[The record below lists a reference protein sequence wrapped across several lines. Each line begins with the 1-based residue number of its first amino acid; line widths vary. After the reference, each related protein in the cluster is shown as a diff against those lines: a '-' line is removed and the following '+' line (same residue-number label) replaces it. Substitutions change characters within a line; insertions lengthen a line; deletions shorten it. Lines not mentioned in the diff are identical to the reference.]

1 MNDNG
6 KNELAIIKLPNP
18 KVLLMA
24 VAMTAFT
31 LSHAFAAAPK
41 ENVTITGDQ
50 ITLGDVFDGVTDN
63 ADYYLAPAPAPG
75 KTKVLNAH
83 DLTRISN
90 TFNLGWAPNGSFHQT
105 VIRNASAALD
115 AYDIQSALQAKLSES
130 VPGQK
135 LEVQLDNPNL
145 TLVTPMDV
153 SRAVK
158 VENLKLDPAKGEFK
172 ALVSAEAAPE
182 SRAEVRGRFQQV
194 VTLPVLKSPLR
205 LGDVISENDIEY
217 VDTRAA
223 DVTPA
228 MIVNAN
234 NLIGRTPRRGLPA
247 MKPITA
253 SDVRAPTVIKKGD
266 LVLMSLKSS
275 VLSLT
280 TQGRAME
287 DGSTGDAIRVMNLT
301 SKQVVSATIDGPQA
315 VTVPAPLDTM

>member
-1 MNDNG
+1 MNDRN
-6 KNELAIIKLPNP
+6 KNELAILKLPNP

-31 LSHAFAAAPK
+31 LSHAFAATPK
-41 ENVTITGDQ
+41 ESVMVTGDR
-50 ITLGDVFDGVTDN
+50 ITLGDVFDGVTES

-75 KTKVLNAH
+75 KTKVLNAQ
-83 DLTRISN
+83 DLKRISD
-90 TFNLGWAPNGSFHQT
+90 TFNLGWLPDGRTHQT
-105 VIRNASAALD
+105 LIRNASAALD
-115 AYDIQSALQAKLSES
+115 AYDIQSALQAKLSEEM
-130 VPGQK
+130 PGQK
-135 LEVQLDNPNL
+135 LEIQLDNPNL

-158 VENLKLDPAKGEFK
+158 IEGLKLDPAKGEFK

-205 LGDVISENDIEY
+205 LGDVISEDDIEY

-253 SDVRAPTVIKKGD
+253 SDVRSPTIIKKGD

-275 VLSLT
+275 TLSLT
-280 TQGRAME
+280 TQGRAMQ
-287 DGSTGDAIRVMNLT
+287 DGSTGDAIQVMNLT

-315 VTVPAPLDTM
+315 VTVPAPFNAL